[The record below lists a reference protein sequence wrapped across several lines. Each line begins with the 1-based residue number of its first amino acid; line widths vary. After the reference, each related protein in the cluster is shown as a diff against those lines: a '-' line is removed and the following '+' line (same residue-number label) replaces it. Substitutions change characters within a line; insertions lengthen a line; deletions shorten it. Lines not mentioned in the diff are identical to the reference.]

1 MLRTTEGRRR
11 LRAALIGGALAILA
25 AAPEAAAQSAVAP
38 SALLA
43 SQAQTSAQTPPASP
57 NKSEEVSGWPK
68 ISFASVAVLE
78 YGGMKADSG
87 PSRDAAL
94 ALRLD
99 STFLLEFNDTLSV
112 DGLFQFKPRQP
123 LRQNDPNRELFI
135 NQAAGRDE
143 GGRMK
148 ELYIRYGNYRVGK
161 FVQDFGRAYVFLP
174 GPFARDFVEEA
185 EQGYEP
191 ADMIGVERIFI
202 FENEN
207 AGWQQLSLSAFMVD
221 RTFLHVSFPYNE
233 GLIHYKNGGVGNT
246 HWPEN
251 VMLTDDVINMPVGQ
265 WGQVTTQASVIRWG
279 KTYGAQRGEF
289 WSTLGA
295 DLSIPLHGS
304 VGDTLSGRFS
314 QLRLYVEGARRDNF
328 AGVAGRARNFLSAAV
343 EYRNGPWT
351 LDLTTTQRRTYD
363 RVAPLQKDQFY
374 TGSIGYT
381 LPSATILSVSVTHE
395 KVGDREG
402 FYAGITL
409 TQTLTALS
417 RWIGNGRYY

>member
-1 MLRTTEGRRR
+1 MLRTTEARQR
-11 LRAALIGGALAILA
+11 LRAALIGGALAILT
-25 AAPEAAAQSAVAP
+25 AAPEAAAQSA
-38 SALLA
+38 LLA
-43 SQAQTSAQTPPASP
+43 SEAQASGQSPPGSP
-57 NKSEEVSGWPK
+57 QESEGVGGWPK
-68 ISFASVAVLE
+68 ISFASIAVLE

-87 PSRDAAL
+87 PGREAVL

-99 STFLLEFNDTLSV
+99 STFLLEFNDTLSI

-123 LRQNDPNRELFI
+123 LAPSDPNRELFI
-135 NQAAGRDE
+135 NQAAGREE

-191 ADMIGVERIFI
+191 ADMIGVERIYI
-202 FENEN
+202 FNNEN
-207 AGWQQLSLSAFMVD
+207 GGWRQLSLSVFMVD
-221 RTFLHVSFPYNE
+221 RTFLHESFPYNE
-233 GLIHYKNGGVGNT
+233 GRIHYKDGGVGNT

-251 VMLTDDVINMPVGQ
+251 VMLTYDTVNMPVGQ

-279 KTYGAQRGEF
+279 RTHGAQRGEF

-295 DLSIPLHGS
+295 DLSIPLHDS

-328 AGVAGRARNFLSAAV
+328 SGVADRARTYLSAAV
-343 EYRNGPWT
+343 EYRNGPWI
-351 LDLTTTQRRTYD
+351 LDLTTTQRWTVD
-363 RVAPLQKDQFY
+363 RVAPLQKDEFY

-381 LPSATILSVSVTHE
+381 LPSATILSISVTHE

-402 FYAGITL
+402 FYAGVTI

-417 RWIGNGRYY
+417 RWIGKGRYY

>member
-1 MLRTTEGRRR
+1 MLRTTEARCR

-25 AAPEAAAQSAVAP
+25 TAPEAVAQ

-43 SQAQTSAQTPPASP
+43 SEAQTSGQTPPGSP
-57 NKSEEVSGWPK
+57 RESEGVGGWPK
-68 ISFASVAVLE
+68 ISFASVGVLE
-78 YGGMKADSG
+78 YGGMKAETG

-99 STFLLEFNDTLSV
+99 STFLLEFNDTLSI

-123 LRQNDPNRELFI
+123 LPQSDPNRELFI
-135 NQAAGRDE
+135 NQAAGREE

-148 ELYIRYGNYRVGK
+148 ELYVRYGNYRAGK

-174 GPFARDFVEEA
+174 GPFARDFVEES

-191 ADMIGVERIFI
+191 ADMIGLERIYI
-202 FENEN
+202 FNNEKG
-207 AGWQQLSLSAFMVD
+207 GWRQLSLSVFMVD
-221 RTFLHVSFPYNE
+221 RTFLHESFPFNE
-233 GLIHYKNGGVGNT
+233 GRIHYKNGGVGNT

-251 VMLTDDVINMPVGQ
+251 VMLTYDTINMPVGQ

-279 KTYGAQRGEF
+279 RTHGGQRGEF

-328 AGVAGRARNFLSAAV
+328 SGVADRARTYLSAAV
-343 EYRNGPWT
+343 EYRNGPWIV
-351 LDLTTTQRRTYD
+351 DLTTTQRWTCD
-363 RVAPLQKDQFY
+363 RVAPLQKDEFY

-381 LPSATILSVSVTHE
+381 LPSATILSISVTHE

-402 FYAGITL
+402 FYAGVTI

-417 RWIGNGRYY
+417 RWIGKGRYY